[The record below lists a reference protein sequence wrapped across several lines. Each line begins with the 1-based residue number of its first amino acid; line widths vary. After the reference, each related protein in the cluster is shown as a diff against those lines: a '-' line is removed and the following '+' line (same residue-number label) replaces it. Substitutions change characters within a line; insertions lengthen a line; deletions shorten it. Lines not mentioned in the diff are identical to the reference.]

1 MKTLQVTKQF
11 KKDVNRLKKQRK
23 DFDKLKLVIDLIC
36 EGKTLEEKYR
46 DHMLT
51 GNYNKASECHIEP
64 DWLLIYETYENVV
77 KLRRTG
83 SHAELFKS

>member
-11 KKDVNRLKKQRK
+11 KKDVNRLKKQKK
-23 DFDKLKLVIDLIC
+23 DLDKLKLVIDSIC
-36 EGKTLEEKYR
+36 KGNKLEEKYK
-46 DHMLT
+46 DHKLI
-51 GNYNKASECHIEP
+51 GNYDKARECHIEP
-64 DWLLIYETYENVV
+64 DWLLIYESYENVV